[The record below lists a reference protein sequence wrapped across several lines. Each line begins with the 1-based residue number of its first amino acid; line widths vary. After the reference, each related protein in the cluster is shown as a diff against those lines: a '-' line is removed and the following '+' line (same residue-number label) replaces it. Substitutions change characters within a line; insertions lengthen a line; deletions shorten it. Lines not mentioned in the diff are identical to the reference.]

1 MSRVVVV
8 GGGASGLAAAAL
20 LAQHN
25 IDTTLIE
32 VKRRVGGSLSSTAQ
46 AGFVFD
52 GARSVF
58 NRRLL
63 EHPLTQEWALQD
75 MLAEEE
81 GGVIFRQGAQTFV
94 DALSARVTGPRLMRM
109 ALSSIGE
116 LEGGSLALCMENG
129 LVLNARAII
138 LALPARY
145 AERVFYGY
153 RSEITEHLM
162 TYEYDDRTHLSLGY
176 HRALDNFFIPAKAY
190 IVQMFYTP
198 GRVPE
203 GGEII
208 RFPLPKDLMDEVGS
222 DPHEISEEFDL
233 PLPDAVHLA
242 HWPEADAQTLFTP
255 DYDEW
260 RNTLMG
266 MLPPRVALIGSDYV
280 PNPSAPHIMALD
292 QCLTQAQETVSRILS
307 EL

>member
-1 MSRVVVV
+1 VVV

-20 LAQHN
+20 LTQRN

-32 VKRRVGGSLSSTAQ
+32 VKRQVGGSLSSVTRES
-46 AGFVFD
+46 FIFD

-58 NRRLL
+58 DRDLL
-63 EHPLTQEWALQD
+63 EHPLIQEWGLKDALVE
-75 MLAEEE
+75 AE
-81 GGVIFRQGAQTFV
+81 GGVIFRHGAQSFV
-94 DALSARVTGPRLMRM
+94 EALSAHITGPRLMRM

-116 LEGGSLALCMENG
+116 LEGGSMALCMENG

-162 TYEYDDRTHLSLGY
+162 NYEYDERTHLSLGY
-176 HRALDNFFIPAKAY
+176 REALDNFFIPAEAY
-190 IVQMFYTP
+190 TVQMFYTP
-198 GRVPE
+198 ERMPA
-203 GGEII
+203 GGEMI

-222 DPHEISEEFDL
+222 DPKEISEEFDL

-242 HWPEADAQTLFTP
+242 HWPEADADTLFTP
-255 DYDEW
+255 DYEEW
-260 RNTLMG
+260 RETLMG

-280 PNPSAPHIMALD
+280 PYPTAPHIMALD
-292 QCLTQAQETVSRILS
+292 QCLTQAQDAVEKILR
-307 EL
+307 EM